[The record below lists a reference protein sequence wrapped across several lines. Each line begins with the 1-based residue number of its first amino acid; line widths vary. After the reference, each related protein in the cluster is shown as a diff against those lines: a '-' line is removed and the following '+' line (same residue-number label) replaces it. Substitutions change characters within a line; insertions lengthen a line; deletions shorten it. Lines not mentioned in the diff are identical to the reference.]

1 MIQKVKIQYL
11 FVWKCIM
18 RSEQCKTC
26 GGKGMIQ
33 ARKEGSSHWETVQC
47 KDCKGNGWIRLDI

>member
-1 MIQKVKIQYL
+1 
-11 FVWKCIM
+11 M
-18 RSEQCKTC
+18 RSEPCKTC

-47 KDCKGNGWIRLDI
+47 KDCKGNGWIRLDL